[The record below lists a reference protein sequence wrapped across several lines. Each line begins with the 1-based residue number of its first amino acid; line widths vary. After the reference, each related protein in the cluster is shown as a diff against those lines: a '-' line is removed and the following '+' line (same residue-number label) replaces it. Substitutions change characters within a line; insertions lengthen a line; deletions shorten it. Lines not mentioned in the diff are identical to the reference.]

1 MIIKRLTLHNF
12 GIYAGTNTFAFENRK
27 PVTLIGGLNGRGKT
41 TFLEAV
47 LLALYGSSSFIYEES
62 RKATYGLYLRSLINQ
77 KDQSMASYVKME
89 FFMDAGE
96 NEGEYIIQ
104 RRWNGENKRI
114 REEIIVWKDGIQ
126 DDFLSKNWGMFIEN
140 VLPSALSSFFFFDG
154 EKIAELAVEKTN
166 EKVQKS
172 IKALLGIQ
180 VLDLLEKDLGK
191 ILKREKEEVEDQ
203 QALDELLRIKQQ
215 EKEQR
220 EKTSAAGKRLEEAK
234 EQVQAV
240 RRTLESLE
248 MEYRAGGGDI
258 FSSRQELFAESTR
271 LESELEQ
278 LRKRKEEL
286 ASGELPLL
294 LVQELLEDTY
304 KELKEER
311 SAKEMRMANNKIY
324 ELFIKYKFQGAG
336 NTDQIQEFM
345 EFAQSQPE
353 MKRKDDFLDM
363 SEYALIQCGQL
374 RGKGRQELLQELRD
388 VSEAD
393 KKTRAKLRDV
403 EQYLMVDIDETAL
416 NELYRRIVLLKKEIV
431 EAEVELQEAEKSHEE
446 EEKILQN
453 LTQQRKAL
461 ADRTV
466 KVMETREKNQRR
478 VKYIYQS
485 MDIIEKYKIRLQK
498 MKLGQLEQAIT
509 DCYHQLA
516 NKKNLIEWIEIDR
529 ETLEFTYLSKERE
542 VIDKDALSAGEKQLM
557 VIAILW
563 GLAIC
568 SKKKLPVIID
578 TPLSR
583 LDSEHRIALIQ
594 RYFPRA
600 SDQTIILSTDSEID
614 AKYYGILKE
623 FVGDEFTLKYDDAVK
638 TTTIEKG
645 YFPEV
650 MKNDH

>member
-1 MIIKRLTLHNF
+1 MIIKRLILHNF

-47 LLALYGSSSFIYEES
+47 LLALYGSSSFVYEES

-77 KDQSMASYVKME
+77 KDRSMESYVKME
-89 FFMDAGE
+89 FSMDAGE
-96 NEGEYIIQ
+96 NEGEYTIR
-104 RRWNGENKRI
+104 RRWNGESKRI
-114 REEIIVWKDGIQ
+114 REEILVWKDGVQ

-203 QALDELLRIKQQ
+203 QNLDNLLQVKQQ
-215 EKEQR
+215 EKDQR
-220 EKTSAAGKRLEEAK
+220 EKAAAARKRLEEA
-234 EQVQAV
+234 EERTQAIK
-240 RRTLESLE
+240 RNLESME
-248 MEYRAGGGDI
+248 MEYKAGGGDI
-258 FSSRQELFAESTR
+258 FSSRQELFAESAR
-271 LESELEQ
+271 LKSALEQ
-278 LRKRKEEL
+278 LRKRKEEM

-294 LVQELLEDTY
+294 LVQDLLDETY
-304 KELKEER
+304 EELKEER

-324 ELFIKYKFQGAG
+324 ELFIKYKFQGG
-336 NTDQIQEFM
+336 GDTDQIQEFM
-345 EFAQSQPE
+345 EFAQNQPE

-374 RGKGRQELLQELRD
+374 RGKGRQAILQELRELCEED
-388 VSEAD
+388 R
-393 KKTRAKLRDV
+393 KTRAKLQDV

-416 NELYRRIVLLKKEIV
+416 NELYRRILMLKKEIV
-431 EAEVELQEAEKSHEE
+431 EAEVELQEAQKSHEE
-446 EEKILQN
+446 EERSLQN
-453 LTQQRKAL
+453 LVQQRKSL

-466 KVMETREKNQRR
+466 KAMEAKEQNQRR

-485 MDIIEKYKIRLQK
+485 MDIIEKYKMRLQK

-516 NKKNLIEWIEIDR
+516 NKKNLIEKIEIDR
-529 ETLEFTYLSKERE
+529 ESLDFTYLSKERE
-542 VIDKDALSAGEKQLM
+542 IIDKDTLSAGEKQLM

-583 LDSEHRIALIQ
+583 LDSEHRIALIR
-594 RYFPRA
+594 RYFPKA

-614 AKYYGILKE
+614 AKYYEIMKE
-623 FVGDEFTLKYDDAVK
+623 FVGDEFTLRYDDTIK

-650 MKNDH
+650 MRNDR

>member
-1 MIIKRLTLHNF
+1 MIIRRLTLHNF

-47 LLALYGSSSFIYEES
+47 LLALYGSSSFVYEES

-77 KDQSMASYVKME
+77 KDQSMESYVQME
-89 FFMDAGE
+89 FSMDAGE
-96 NEGEYIIQ
+96 NEGEYMI
-104 RRWNGENKRI
+104 RRSWNGSGKRI
-114 REEIIVWKDGIQ
+114 REEILVWKDGIQ

-191 ILKREKEEVEDQ
+191 ILKREKDEGEDQ
-203 QALDELLRIKQQ
+203 QDLDALFQIKQQ

-220 EKTSAAGKRLEEAK
+220 EKAAAAKKRMEEA
-234 EQVQAV
+234 EERLQAV
-240 RRTLESLE
+240 RRNLESLE
-248 MEYRAGGGDI
+248 MEYKAGGGDI
-258 FSSRQELFAESTR
+258 FSSRQELFAESSR
-271 LESELEQ
+271 LNSALEQ
-278 LRKRKEEL
+278 LGKRKEEM

-294 LVQELLEDTY
+294 LVQDLLEDTY
-304 KELKEER
+304 EELKEER

-324 ELFIKYKFQGAG
+324 ELFIKYKFQGG
-336 NTDQIQEFM
+336 GETDQIQEFM
-345 EFAQSQPE
+345 EFAQNQPE

-363 SEYALIQCGQL
+363 SEFALIQCDRL
-374 RGKGRQELLQELRD
+374 RGKGRQAILQDLRELREED
-388 VSEAD
+388 R
-393 KKTRAKLRDV
+393 KTREKLQDV

-416 NELYRRIVLLKKEIV
+416 NELYRKILMLKKEVV
-431 EAEVELQEAEKSHEE
+431 EAEVESQEAQKLYGEE
-446 EEKILQN
+446 DRNLQS
-453 LTQQRKAL
+453 LIQQRKSL

-466 KVMETREKNQRR
+466 KVMEAREKSQRK

-485 MDIIEKYKIRLQK
+485 MDILEKYKIRLQK

-516 NKKNLIEWIEIDR
+516 NKKNLIDRIEIDR
-529 ETLEFTYLSKERE
+529 ESLDFTYLSAEGE
-542 VIDKDALSAGEKQLM
+542 IIDKDTLSAGEKQLM

-583 LDSEHRIALIQ
+583 LDSEHRIALIR
-594 RYFPRA
+594 RYFPMA

-614 AKYYGILKE
+614 AKYYEIMKE
-623 FVGDEFTLKYDDAVK
+623 FVGDEFTLRYDDTVK

-650 MKNDH
+650 MRDDR